1 LTTFAT
7 GYGQAS
13 AVFPVL
19 VASPAYFFGALSLGV
34 LMQTVSAFQR
44 VEGAFAFFVGVYG
57 KVAEW
62 KALIDRLTQFEAAL
76 ESLAVASDGITT
88 VHGDNGQLQ
97 TSELDLNYPS
107 GDPLTKIPALSL
119 SPGQRLLVTGASG
132 TGKSSLLRALR
143 GLWRFGRG
151 SIALPECVI
160 AIPQRPYFPLGPLKA
175 AITYPVPAD
184 EFDDQAVRSVMEVVG
199 LDHLVDRLHEEGDWR
214 VELSGGE
221 QQRAALAGVLL
232 RPPRIL
238 LLDDPIAAMEEANGQ
253 ELFVRLTERL
263 PDTVI
268 VTVGRR
274 SILGSLHERII
285 ELKKITRAKPP
296 ARPLPVAGR

>member
-1 LTTFAT
+1 MVAHFIGRPLIAIDFNQQRREADFRFAIARVSDHAEPIAMMGGEAVERATLISRFCALVQNWRNLVRRQSALTTFAT

-13 AVFPVL
+13 TVFPVL

-44 VEGAFAFFVGVYG
+44 VEGAFAFFIVYG

-76 ESLAVASDGITT
+76 ESLAAASDGITT
-88 VHGDNGQLQ
+88 VHSDEGQLQ

-143 GLWRFGRG
+143 GSQRFGRG
-151 SIALPECVI
+151 SVLPESVI
-160 AIPQRPYFPLGPLKA
+160 AFATALLSARAAQA

-184 EFDDQAVRSVMEVVG
+184 EFNDQAVPSVME
-199 LDHLVDRLHEEGDWR
+199 
-214 VELSGGE
+214 
-221 QQRAALAGVLL
+221 
-232 RPPRIL
+232 
-238 LLDDPIAAMEEANGQ
+238 
-253 ELFVRLTERL
+253 
-263 PDTVI
+263 
-268 VTVGRR
+268 
-274 SILGSLHERII
+274 
-285 ELKKITRAKPP
+285 
-296 ARPLPVAGR
+296 